1 MNTAA
6 VAAEKKEEEEKQ
18 EEGNCPLAEAVMSG
32 REELANELLERG
44 TDFRRRDHDGR
55 TPLHHAALRGHHKI
69 CSLLPRK
76 GADKNAQDKQG
87 DSPLLLAVGRGHP
100 LVAKTLLSTGAD
112 VKPQGSRGKKALE
125 VAAGEG
131 HVSIIKALRKH
142 GANADAHDSLG
153 DTPLM
158 LAAYRNQAG
167 AIHALLQSGAM
178 VDLKS
183 RNTGLTALHCAAES
197 HNCEA
202 MLALLQRGAFVGA
215 RDPVFQFTPLH
226 QACAEHG
233 PGVVKAVELLL
244 EWGVDERAG
253 DLDGGKSKALLKC
266 TPRGACC
273 SKEEMQRTVAL
284 MDGAP
289 QERAKH
295 RRELAAEK
303 AKKAPKK
310 APKRTAAGESAKKAS
325 AAARGR
331 KRGRSATKLHHERC
345 CGEEEERQGDMA
357 AVDPALQRNV
367 AEASAALNAVYNGSG
382 PSHKEA
388 DRWLQEFQRSQ
399 EAWSVSDFM
408 LSMDSAELNVTFFAA
423 QTIQAKI
430 QNNFRELPQES
441 IPSLRDSLVGH
452 LQRWGGAGKSAV
464 ITRLCLALAGL
475 ALQLNWPDV
484 LKDLTG
490 QLMRGAGGSVE
501 QQKQAAR
508 VLLEFM
514 KVLPEEAVNHRIVVP
529 EATREAFLQ
538 QLCGSST
545 FLLSSLEQIAAGPL
559 GAEVMVQETVFQ
571 CLGSWVRH
579 VNVPG
584 DELVRNPLLLA
595 AFDALREHEL
605 FETAVDLLVEV
616 LRKYK
621 TSNLLIVQLMVPKAM
636 ALEAA
641 YTKAV
646 EEEDVDVARGLCR
659 VFTEMGEAYMDL
671 IMAPDDRGQLK
682 LVQLVLM
689 CTANPD
695 KDIAV
700 IPLYFWYRFCRNLET
715 LEPPELRKARFSMF
729 GQCLV
734 GLIGVLAVLMRFP
747 EDVDELSRNEMDDL
761 KRHRYDVADV
771 LRDVC
776 RILGG
781 VECLRQ
787 VVLLLK
793 QELARFAS
801 LPRPDDPGSWTAVEA
816 CLFAI
821 RSMGRDVPTDEE
833 TLVPQVVG
841 MLPRLPSNSH
851 VRYTATLIV
860 GKYAEWLELHQEHL
874 NGMFTFLME
883 GFASPDVMPAA
894 TTAIK
899 NVCHSC
905 GQLMGE
911 QVLGLLQGKLQ
922 EAKARTEHRIKIK
935 DELELLEGLS
945 YVISTLPPDPAAGA
959 IRRLVEPMA
968 TGLQR
973 DGVDGGDAKL
983 AQQELD
989 RLTVVV
995 SHACPAMQAG
1005 QEHPVAMVVRE
1016 LWPVLQ
1022 ALSAKHQSSG
1032 QVFEKLCRF
1041 FKHAM
1046 RTCKEH
1052 FEPLLKPLIAH
1063 LVGTFSVVPHS
1074 PCLYCGSICVT
1085 EFGRKGPA
1093 FATLLFQMLS
1103 EFAQAVFRC
1112 LQTLD
1117 DFTANPDVVEEFFYL
1132 AGRFVDYCPEPLV
1145 SNPLLSSV
1153 VRCGMVGLQ
1162 LHHREAQRGVLH
1174 CFEEVV
1180 GLAMPEFPGG
1190 KVNPKAQQFGP
1201 TVEQV
1206 LRDHGQGLV
1215 QELVKCCSGELPSYS
1230 IDGDGGS
1237 VAGLLWRISVLC
1249 PAWLQEWLVQTLGAL
1264 DVKIADNFQKQEL
1277 MEKLFGAQAD
1287 KSRRSFDDAVAGFA
1301 SACFQ
1306 NQRSWAA

>member
-1 MNTAA
+1 
-6 VAAEKKEEEEKQ
+6 
-18 EEGNCPLAEAVMSG
+18 
-32 REELANELLERG
+32 
-44 TDFRRRDHDGR
+44 
-55 TPLHHAALRGHHKI
+55 
-69 CSLLPRK
+69 
-76 GADKNAQDKQG
+76 
-87 DSPLLLAVGRGHP
+87 
-100 LVAKTLLSTGAD
+100 
-112 VKPQGSRGKKALE
+112 
-125 VAAGEG
+125 
-131 HVSIIKALRKH
+131 
-142 GANADAHDSLG
+142 
-153 DTPLM
+153 
-158 LAAYRNQAG
+158 
-167 AIHALLQSGAM
+167 
-178 VDLKS
+178 
-183 RNTGLTALHCAAES
+183 
-197 HNCEA
+197 
-202 MLALLQRGAFVGA
+202 
-215 RDPVFQFTPLH
+215 
-226 QACAEHG
+226 
-233 PGVVKAVELLL
+233 
-244 EWGVDERAG
+244 
-253 DLDGGKSKALLKC
+253 
-266 TPRGACC
+266 
-273 SKEEMQRTVAL
+273 
-284 MDGAP
+284 
-289 QERAKH
+289 
-295 RRELAAEK
+295 
-303 AKKAPKK
+303 
-310 APKRTAAGESAKKAS
+310 
-325 AAARGR
+325 
-331 KRGRSATKLHHERC
+331 
-345 CGEEEERQGDMA
+345 MA

-408 LSMDSAELNVTFFAA
+408 LSMESAELNVTFFAA
-423 QTIQAKI
+423 QTIHAKI

-441 IPSLRDSLVGH
+441 IPSLQDSLVGH
-452 LQRWGGAGKSAV
+452 LERWGGPGKSAV
-464 ITRLCLALAGL
+464 ITRLCLALSGL

-490 QLMRGAGGSVE
+490 RLMRGAGGSVE

-538 QLCGSST
+538 QLCSSSA

-559 GAEVMVQETVFQ
+559 GAEVMVQETVFE

-584 DELVRNPLLLA
+584 DDLVRNPLLLA
-595 AFDALREHEL
+595 AFDSLGNQEL

-621 TSNLLIVQLMVPKAM
+621 TSNLSIVQLMVPKAM

-641 YTKAV
+641 YSEAV
-646 EEEDVDVARGLCR
+646 EEEDADVARGLCR
-659 VFTEMGEAYMDL
+659 IFTEMGEAYMDL

-682 LVQLVLM
+682 LVQLVLL

-695 KDIAV
+695 KDIAI
-700 IPLYFWYRFCRNLET
+700 IPLYFWYRFCRNLES
-715 LEPPELRKARFSMF
+715 LQPPELRTARCGMF
-729 GQCLV
+729 GPCLV
-734 GLIGVLAVLMRFP
+734 GLIGVLVLLMRYP
-747 EDVDELSRNEMDDL
+747 EDVDELSHDEVDDL
-761 KRHRYDVADV
+761 KRHRYDVSDV

-787 VVLLLK
+787 VVFLLK
-793 QELARFAS
+793 QELATLGSLARPDEPGGWQAVEACLFAVRSMGKDVPNDEETLVPQVVTMLPRLPANSHVRYTAALIVGKYAEWLKLHPEHLTAMFNFLMEGFAS
-801 LPRPDDPGSWTAVEA
+801 PDVMPAATTAIKVYEPGGWQAVEA

-821 RSMGRDVPTDEE
+821 RSMGKDVPNDEE
-833 TLVPQVVG
+833 TLVPQVVTV
-841 MLPRLPSNSH
+841 LPRLPANSH
-851 VRYTATLIV
+851 VRYTAALIV
-860 GKYAEWLELHQEHL
+860 GKYAEWLKLHPEHL
-874 NGMFTFLME
+874 TAMFNFLME

-911 QVLGLLQGKLQ
+911 QVLGLLQGKLH
-922 EAKARTEHRIKIK
+922 EAKERAEHRINVK

-945 YVISTLPPDPAAGA
+945 YVISTLPPDPAAAA
-959 IRRLVEPMA
+959 IRRLVQPMA

-995 SHACPAMQAG
+995 SHARPAMQVG
-1005 QEHPVAMVVRE
+1005 REHPVAMVVRD

-1022 ALSAKHQSSG
+1022 ALSAKQQSSG

-1046 RTCKEH
+1046 RTCTEH
-1052 FEPLLKPLIAH
+1052 FEPLLQPLIAH
-1063 LVGTFSVVPHS
+1063 LVGTFNVVPHS
-1074 PCLYCGSICVT
+1074 SCLYCGSICVT
-1085 EFGRKGPA
+1085 EFGRRGPD
-1093 FATLLFQMLS
+1093 FAAMLFQMLG

-1112 LQTLD
+1112 L
-1117 DFTANPDVVEEFFYL
+1117 
-1132 AGRFVDYCPEPLV
+1132 
-1145 SNPLLSSV
+1145 
-1153 VRCGMVGLQ
+1153 
-1162 LHHREAQRGVLH
+1162 
-1174 CFEEVV
+1174 
-1180 GLAMPEFPGG
+1180 
-1190 KVNPKAQQFGP
+1190 
-1201 TVEQV
+1201 QV

-1277 MEKLFGAQAD
+1277 MEKLFGPQAD
-1287 KSRRSFDDAVAGFA
+1287 KSKRSFDDAVARFA

-1306 NQRSWAA
+1306 NQRSWSRA